1 MGSCNIVVFGVGRHM
16 WQGLCCRP
24 LVGLRNTT
32 RGAAAIYE
40 DHLSLLAPGKRA
52 YFRIPGCRPGAYTR
66 MRWKACDQNG
76 ASRTKFPRGLLVN
89 AGFCFMRRGNSV
101 HRCRWSVVISVP
113 GKGIYP
119 VAANSPARTVRPRG
133 KLNHRYVLTCRAQHR
148 RGLYYREES
157 TLLAGWAL
165 AISSHAELLQRIPA
179 IRDSNACLAT
189 IGIEHTPFTDQGRQV
204 AVFIECCVPA
214 ITIVVITICVTVN

>member
-1 MGSCNIVVFGVGRHM
+1 MEGMRSEWGFPDKISAWAARKTQVFVSCGAVTLYIGA
-16 WQGLCCRP
+16 
-24 LVGLRNTT
+24 VGLW
-32 RGAAAIYE
+32 
-40 DHLSLLAPGKRA
+40 LLA
-52 YFRIPGCRPGAYTR
+52 CRVRVFIQWP
-66 MRWKACDQNG
+66 
-76 ASRTKFPRGLLVN
+76 P
-89 AGFCFMRRGNSV
+89 
-101 HRCRWSVVISVP
+101 I
-113 GKGIYP
+113 
-119 VAANSPARTVRPRG
+119 SPARTVRPRG